1 MFCVLYAN
9 LFMLLDPEQSWL
21 PEDPD
26 REITNH
32 KIDLPDSPWTYDNG
46 SVNPNLQPSN
56 AQLRQSAVR
65 QRRRHKEPGVSTVP
79 PYHPDYQPG
88 DVASI
93 EGYDSSSSS
102 SSVDRLP
109 RVRRGSEGYEV
120 RTISREEML
129 QRYLKDLG
137 EEPDKYVRYIPEP
150 DNDSES
156 DDEMPIPDYS
166 NTIPDAVD
174 I

>member
-1 MFCVLYAN
+1 
-9 LFMLLDPEQSWL
+9 MLLDPEQSWP
-21 PEDPD
+21 PEEPD
-26 REITNH
+26 RDH
-32 KIDLPDSPWTYDNG
+32 KFDLPNSPWTYDNG

-65 QRRRHKEPGVSTVP
+65 QRRRKELGASTVP

-88 DVASI
+88 DVASM

-102 SSVDRLP
+102 SSVDRHP
-109 RVRRGSEGYEV
+109 RVRSGSEGYEV
-120 RTISREEML
+120 RTIDREEML
-129 QRYLKDLG
+129 QQYLKDLE

-150 DNDSES
+150 DSDSGS
-156 DDEMPIPDYS
+156 DDEMSIPDYS
-166 NTIPDAVD
+166 NAMPDAVD

>member
-1 MFCVLYAN
+1 
-9 LFMLLDPEQSWL
+9 MLLDPEQYWP

-32 KIDLPDSPWTYDNG
+32 KFDLPNSPWTYDNG
-46 SVNPNLQPSN
+46 SINPNLQPSN

-65 QRRRHKEPGVSTVP
+65 QRRRKDLGVSTVP
-79 PYHPDYQPG
+79 PYHPDYQQG
-88 DVASI
+88 DAASI
-93 EGYDSSSSS
+93 EDYDSSSSS
-102 SSVDRLP
+102 SSIDRPP
-109 RVRRGSEGYEV
+109 RIRRGSEGYEV
-120 RTISREEML
+120 RTINREEML
-129 QRYLKDLG
+129 QQYLKDLG

-150 DNDSES
+150 DLDSES

-166 NTIPDAVD
+166 KTMLDAVD